1 MAWAARLRG
10 AAPRALLLPLLLLLL
25 PPPPLL
31 ARAPRSPDAHRRH
44 PVRRGPQPWR
54 EAPPSSPASAPTAQ
68 EAPQPAA
75 GPRPPRCGVPDP
87 LDGPSAHNR
96 QKRFVLSGG
105 RWEKTDLTYRILR
118 FPWQLVREQVRQTVA
133 EALQV
138 WSDVTPLTFTE
149 VHEGHA
155 DIMIDFTRY
164 WHGDNLPFDGPGGIL
179 AHAFFPKTHREGD
192 VHFDY
197 DETWTIGDNQ
207 GTDLLQVAA
216 HEFGHVLGLQH
227 TTAAK
232 ALMSPFYTFRYPLS
246 LSPDD
251 RRGIQHLYG
260 RPRLAPTSRPPDLG
274 PGAGVDTNEIAPL
287 EVRPRRVGRQE
298 VRPCF
303 QPRPPLLAS
312 VAPVQALFDP
322 SLLPQPD
329 APPDAC
335 QVSFDAVATI
345 RGELFFFKAGFVWR
359 LRGGQLQPG
368 YPALAS
374 RHWQGLPT
382 SVDAAFEDAQGHIWF
397 FQGAQYWVYDGEK
410 PVLGPAPLSEL
421 GLLGSLVHA
430 ALVWGPEKNKIY
442 FFRGGD
448 YWRFHPST
456 RRVDSPVPRRATDWR
471 GVPSEIDAAFQDA
484 DGYAY
489 FLRGR
494 LYWKFDPVKVKALE
508 GFPRLVGPDFFGC
521 TEPANT
527 FR

>member
-1 MAWAARLRG
+1 MGILQQEVRG
-10 AAPRALLLPLLLLLL
+10 LL
-25 PPPPLL
+25 
-31 ARAPRSPDAHRRH
+31 
-44 PVRRGPQPWR
+44 G
-54 EAPPSSPASAPTAQ
+54 
-68 EAPQPAA
+68 
-75 GPRPPRCGVPDP
+75 
-87 LDGPSAHNR
+87 
-96 QKRFVLSGG
+96 
-105 RWEKTDLTYRILR
+105 Y
-118 FPWQLVREQVRQTVA
+118 
-133 EALQV
+133 
-138 WSDVTPLTFTE
+138 
-149 VHEGHA
+149 
-155 DIMIDFTRY
+155 
-164 WHGDNLPFDGPGGIL
+164 LPFP
-179 AHAFFPKTHREGD
+179 
-192 VHFDY
+192 
-197 DETWTIGDNQ
+197 

-260 RPRLAPTSRPPDLG
+260 RPRPAPTSRPPAVG
-274 PGAGVDTNEIAPL
+274 PQAGVDTNEIAPL
-287 EVRPRRVGRQE
+287 EPE
-298 VRPCF
+298 
-303 QPRPPLLAS
+303 
-312 VAPVQALFDP
+312 
-322 SLLPQPD
+322 

-335 QVSFDAVATI
+335 EATFDAVSTI

-374 RHWQGLPT
+374 RHWQGLP
-382 SVDAAFEDAQGHIWF
+382 SPVDAAFEDAQGHIWF
-397 FQGAQYWVYDGEK
+397 FQGAQYWVYNGEK

-421 GLLGSLVHA
+421 GLLGTPIQA
-430 ALVWGPEKNKIY
+430 ALAWGPEKNKIY
-442 FFRGGD
+442 FFGGGD
-448 YWRFHPST
+448 YWRFHLST

-471 GVPSEIDAAFQDA
+471 GVPPEIDAAFRDA

-521 TEPANT
+521 IEPANT